1 MNQDYRTGITIGVG
15 TAGEGGG
22 GGGGGQGGGAGP
34 LIILEG
40 ATHPLSPSNNPPT
53 FSFNVYVK
61 Q

>member
-22 GGGGGQGGGAGP
+22 GGGGAGGGGRP
-34 LIILEG
+34 
-40 ATHPLSPSNNPPT
+40 PNNFGGGNTP
-53 FSFNVYVK
+53 FVAL

>member
-15 TAGEGGG
+15 TPGEGGG
-22 GGGGGQGGGAGP
+22 AGGPGP

-40 ATHPLSPSNNPPT
+40 ATYPLSPSNNLPT
-53 FSFNVYVK
+53 FFFNVYVK